1 MACPSLPAMSNPLR
15 AGLPAT
21 KLLITRPSV
30 GHFQLSG
37 SAFLVTAVD
46 EVFAVPAGL
55 ATEVDFA
62 GFVCVLF
69 EDVGLLT
76 VFVLTCPGDLTVLIW
91 TPDDVP
97 RFEEVLVAAL
107 SCIF

>member
-1 MACPSLPAMSNPLR
+1 MAWPSLPAISNPLR

-37 SAFLVTAVD
+37 FAFLVAAVD
-46 EVFAVPAGL
+46 EVFVVPAGL
-55 ATEVDFA
+55 TTGVGFA
-62 GFVCVLF
+62 GFVCVFF
-69 EDVGLLT
+69 EGVGLLT
-76 VFVLTCPGDLTVLIW
+76 VFVLTCPGDLTVLIC
-91 TPDDVP
+91 TPDDAP
-97 RFEEVLVAAL
+97 RFEELLVAVL